1 MFPGRRLNPA
11 LTVFYSIVPA
21 SSSKSNAECWEKI
34 NVLTRRFQEKSLQN
48 HRDKSSENK
57 WLVEEFAFCLL
68 QYSIV
73 LEFEKL
79 ETIFLTKTGMRKQE
93 TAFLLS

>member
-1 MFPGRRLNPA
+1 MDPG
-11 LTVFYSIVPA
+11 
-21 SSSKSNAECWEKI
+21 SSSKSNSDYWEKI
-34 NVLTRRFQEKSLQN
+34 NFLTREFQEKSFQN

-57 WLVEEFAFCLL
+57 WLVEEFAFCPL

-79 ETIFLTKTGMRKQE
+79 ETILLTNTGTRKQE
-93 TAFLLS
+93 NAFLLL